1 VDSLMIKNSIL
12 KPSKWSRMPVS
23 IAFCGLAM
31 LALQAQAMTFNFSSI
46 GYHSQGAKTAV
57 LEDIPEGREVEV
69 VLYDPAKRNPKLPV
83 LMGAAVYKIENVK
96 VFQDK
101 NTQGPATKNLLL
113 DFSNFKTPG
122 TYELRVEGTEI
133 KSGPLK
139 VSDFLFWDT
148 LKPVVKSFY
157 YQRCGQEVDERVVKL
172 SHTACHLKDAN
183 FLTPTHRVMDVDDDG
198 GLDVL
203 GGWHN
208 GGDYAKYVTSTA
220 LSASRLMAMHE
231 WNPKPFKYFRL
242 EYPLF
247 EPGYGGM
254 DDLHHE
260 IKAGLDW
267 LMSMQRNDGALYRKV
282 AGKHWP
288 GKVRPED
295 DDQPRYIYGVST
307 QDTANAAAAWA
318 MAARDFKKADLGYS
332 VKSLLAAEKAW
343 GFLESRPEFMVQR
356 SDSDFSGSGEFLNP
370 GSRTDTPYRL
380 WAAAELYIATG
391 KLKYH
396 QYFLQHLNEISLE
409 PFSWANPSIQ
419 GITDYLLYAK
429 NQDAGTAETLKRSVL
444 RLADTIADS
453 MEDDM
458 YATGLQK
465 FGASSNQEVAERG
478 AVLMIAYRLSGKE
491 RYRNAA
497 GRSLSY
503 FFGMNPLGM
512 TYVTGFPGKST
523 AHPSHRWME
532 ASGKLLLG
540 YLVDGPNQFATD
552 GKTPKD
558 RGAASY
564 IDDAAAKSG
573 NEPKILN
580 NASLAYLLALLND
593 SYNAAPKEETS
604 APKSLLDY
612 QLAPERPK
620 RK

>member
-1 VDSLMIKNSIL
+1 MMIKTPNIYRLSI
-12 KPSKWSRMPVS
+12 S
-23 IAFCGLAM
+23 
-31 LALQAQAMTFNFSSI
+31 LALSGAALLALHAQAMTFNFSSI
-46 GYHSQGAKTAV
+46 GYHPQGAKVAV
-57 LEDIPEGREVEV
+57 LEDIPEGQQVEV

-83 LMGAAVYKIENVK
+83 LMGAAVYKIENAK
-96 VFQDK
+96 VFQDSSQ
-101 NTQGPATKNLLL
+101 QGPATKNLML
-113 DFSNFKTPG
+113 DFSGFKTPG

-139 VSDFLFWDT
+139 ITDYLYWDT
-148 LKPVVKSFY
+148 LKPIVKSFY
-157 YQRCGQEVDERVVKL
+157 FQRCGQEVEERVVKIFH
-172 SHTACHLKDAN
+172 SACHLKDAN
-183 FLTPTHRVMDVDDDG
+183 FLPSTHRVVDVDDDG

-208 GGDYAKYVTSTA
+208 GGDYAKYATSTA
-220 LSASRLMAMHE
+220 LSAARLMAMHE

-247 EPGYGGM
+247 EPGYGST

-267 LMSMQRNDGALYRKV
+267 LMSMQRNDGAIYRKV
-282 AGKHWP
+282 AGKQWP
-288 GKVRPED
+288 GKVKPED
-295 DDQPRYIYGVST
+295 DDQPRYIYGIST

-356 SDSDFSGSGEFLNP
+356 SDSDFSGSGEFLN
-370 GSRTDTPYRL
+370 GASRTDTPYRL
-380 WAAAELYIATG
+380 WAAAELYIATS

-409 PFSWANPSIQ
+409 PFAWTNPAIQ
-419 GITDYLLYAK
+419 GITDYLLYAR
-429 NQDAGTAETLKRSVL
+429 NQDAGTVETLKRSLL
-444 RLADTIADS
+444 RLADNIADGVD
-453 MEDDM
+453 EDM
-458 YATGLQK
+458 YATGLKK

-478 AVLMIAYRLSGKE
+478 AVLMTAYRLSGQE
-491 RYRNAA
+491 RYRAA
-497 GRSLSY
+497 ASRSLSY
-503 FFGMNPLGM
+503 LFGVNPLGM

-532 ASGKLLLG
+532 TSGKLLLG
-540 YLVDGPNQFATD
+540 YLVDGPNEFATD
-552 GKTPKD
+552 GKTPKG
-558 RGAASY
+558 RGASSY
-564 IDDAAAKSG
+564 VDDAAAKSV

-580 NASLAYLLALLND
+580 SASLAYLLAVLND
-593 SYNAAPKEETS
+593 SYNVAPQEET
-604 APKSLLDY
+604 AVPKGPLEY